1 MLYTYIPRLR
11 IFAKMFDNVDH
22 AVLLAKL
29 QMYGVKGRALQWIR
43 QFLRI
48 RKKFLRIRK
57 QSVVVEGQK
66 SSFQSVIS
74 GVPQGTVLGPIL
86 FVIYINDL
94 LDSIK
99 NNKGLG

>member
-1 MLYTYIPRLR
+1 MVLLMKMREFMLYTYIPRLR

-66 SSFQSVIS
+66 SSF
-74 GVPQGTVLGPIL
+74 
-86 FVIYINDL
+86 
-94 LDSIK
+94 
-99 NNKGLG
+99 